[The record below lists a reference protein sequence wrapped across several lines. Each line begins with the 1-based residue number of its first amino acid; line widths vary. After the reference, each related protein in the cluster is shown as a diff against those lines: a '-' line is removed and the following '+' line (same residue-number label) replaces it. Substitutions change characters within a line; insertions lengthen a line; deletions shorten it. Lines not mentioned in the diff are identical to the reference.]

1 MRLLERISSPSD
13 LRALPEES
21 LPQVAEELRRFL
33 VESVSATGGHL
44 ASGLGAV
51 ELTLALHYAFE
62 TPRDQVVWDVGH
74 QCYPHKVITGRRER
88 FRTLRS
94 YGGMSGFLKREE
106 SEYDAFNAG
115 HASTSIS
122 AALGMAAAR
131 DLAGDDYRVVA
142 VIGDGGL
149 TGGMAMEG
157 LNQAGY
163 LGRRLMLILND
174 NEMSI
179 SPNVGAMEG
188 YLNRIIHG
196 QPYRRLKEEIEHVLL
211 SIPKLGEPVLKLAKN
226 TEQLAKQLL
235 VPGLLFEELGF
246 SYVGPINGHSL
257 PQLLATL
264 RAHRDDA
271 HPVLVHVVTR
281 KGKGYKPA
289 EADPV
294 FWHGASPFS
303 VETGEAARK
312 KAGPP
317 SYTSVFSRAL
327 VDLASRD
334 DRVVAIT
341 AAMPEGTGVDAFAK
355 AYPDRF
361 FDVGICEQHA
371 VTFAAGLAT
380 RGFKPVVAIY
390 STFLQRAYDQIFH
403 DVCLMRLPVVFALDR
418 GGLVGADGP
427 THHGVFDLSYLR
439 VFPELIVAAPRDED
453 ELRHMLATA
462 LSVRRPM
469 ALRYPRGEGFG
480 VAMEGTPRVLPVGRA
495 EVLRG
500 GRDGVV
506 WAIGTVAT
514 DALHAAER
522 LAAEGGPQL
531 TVVNA
536 RFVKPL
542 DRELLAAAAGPRH
555 AADDRGGERPGRR
568 LRRRRHGG
576 GGRDRRPGRGR
587 GAPRHSRRV
596 PAPRLAGDPAR
607 TAGPGRGGDPSPGSR
622 LLPQGRARA
631 APPRSHP
638 LGLSRRRPLRAAAA
652 PRTMAAHARGIS

>member
-51 ELTLALHYAFE
+51 ELTLALHYAFD
-62 TPRDQVVWDVGH
+62 TPRDQIVWDVGH
-74 QCYPHKVITGRRER
+74 QCYPHKVLTGRRER

-271 HPVLVHVVTR
+271 HPVLIHVVTR
-281 KGKGYKPA
+281 KGKGYQPA

-341 AAMPEGTGVDAFAK
+341 AAMPEGTGLDAFAK

-380 RGFKPVVAIY
+380 RGFRPVVAVY
-390 STFLQRAYDQIFH
+390 SSFLQRAYDQIFH

-439 VFPELIVAAPRDED
+439 VFPELVVAAPRNED
-453 ELRHMLATA
+453 ELRHLLATA
-462 LSVRRPM
+462 LSARRPM

-480 VAMEGTPRVLPVGRA
+480 VPLEGTPRVLPVGRA

-500 GRDGVV
+500 GRDGLV

-522 LAAEGGPQL
+522 LAAEGGPHL

-542 DRELLAAAAGPRH
+542 DRELLAAQLA
-555 AADDRGGERPGRR
+555 PGTR
-568 LRRRRHGG
+568 LMTVEEN
-576 GGRDRRPGRGR
+576 
-587 GAPRHSRRV
+587 A
-596 PAPRLAGDPAR
+596 LAGGFGAAVMEAVAGIGVRDVLVERLGVPDEYQPHGSQEILRAR
-607 TAGPGRGGDPSPGSR
+607 LDLDVEGILR
-622 LLPQGRARA
+622 RARA
-631 APPRSHP
+631 FF
-638 LGLSRRRPLRAAAA
+638 
-652 PRTMAAHARGIS
+652 PRTARAPHRLAPDRPA